1 MAEVKIEQSP
11 LAGVI
16 TSIPELLM
24 QATQLKTQSDIANQE
39 LQIKRSQQELS
50 QEQKATELS
59 VYKKQLGMDA
69 AGYGNI
75 EVTDY
80 FQNLM
85 LSKGTINVD
94 GGNLTWTG
102 QDVFPTQDEAW
113 SKYKSMVTKGNK
125 TISESDY
132 RVFNQYWG
140 EVTGVRNRRMTAE
153 LQKLNM
159 QGYSQDDIEAMM
171 ADNPTFVSSMSNLM
185 DHADPETQKFYAG
198 FMPKKN
204 VDFFDRIAE
213 SPLATVGVGV
223 GTAVA
228 GEAGYRFATGTP
240 AEILEEAKLN
250 YKTMT
255 SGSRGEV
262 KAAQEMLD
270 EAIKSKDAKQ
280 IKSAKDLL
288 KETKE
293 SVKTTRVKGSKELR
307 KMMDENK
314 RWKQLGKGKWG
325 SLKHLSSLRGFAPT
339 LLGLG
344 GGTVGGFIGGE
355 TGAAVGKGVGGTTG
369 LAVGAMPLGKYVA
382 KRLAMKAPAMAARF
396 GIAAMADSPVVP
408 IGDIIGAVMAAG
420 MGTAEVFSAIND
432 WKKANR

>member
-1 MAEVKIEQSP
+1 
-11 LAGVI
+11 
-16 TSIPELLM
+16 
-24 QATQLKTQSDIANQE
+24 
-39 LQIKRSQQELS
+39 
-50 QEQKATELS
+50 
-59 VYKKQLGMDA
+59 
-69 AGYGNI
+69 
-75 EVTDY
+75 
-80 FQNLM
+80 
-85 LSKGTINVD
+85 
-94 GGNLTWTG
+94 
-102 QDVFPTQDEAW
+102 
-113 SKYKSMVTKGNK
+113 
-125 TISESDY
+125 
-132 RVFNQYWG
+132 
-140 EVTGVRNRRMTAE
+140 MTAE

-185 DHADPETQKFYAG
+185 DHADAETQKFYAG

-204 VDFFDRIAE
+204 VDFFDRITE

-228 GEAGYRFATGTP
+228 GEAAYKFATGTP

-270 EAIKSKDAKQ
+270 EALKSKDAKQ

-314 RWKQLGKGKWG
+314 RWKQLGKGRWG

-344 GGTVGGFIGGE
+344 GGTVGGFVGGE
-355 TGAAVGKGVGGTTG
+355 KGAAVGKGVGGTAG
-369 LAVGAMPLGKYVA
+369 LAIGTMPLGKYVA
-382 KRLAMKAPAMAARF
+382 KRLAMKLPAMATRF

-420 MGTAEVFSAIND
+420 MGTAEVFAAITTYARG
-432 WKKANR
+432 AN